1 MLLFRETEITFLTTA
16 QASQQRKFSKAYALW
31 RRSSDTDNLFLPL
44 ALLAAKIL
52 LPLAVD
58 MRSRNPC
65 LFLLLR

>member
-1 MLLFRETEITFLTTA
+1 MISIGGGKARISPVKETAIGEY
-16 QASQQRKFSKAYALW
+16 YALW

-44 ALLAAKIL
+44 ALLEAKIL